1 MKHFLVFAIALAL
14 MFGFLL
20 YRPVKPYR
28 AQYAIFNTTG
38 TVIFWYRQD
47 TYALC
52 HEIADRLQQLHNLCN
67 VYDKNSELAILNA
80 NAAKA
85 PVQCSPELWE
95 VFQKAIF
102 AYEITDGA
110 FDPSIGPLMH
120 LWGFHEQR
128 NTIPTE
134 IEIADAL
141 QKVGFSKIIFDREKH
156 TVYFPIQGMSVDF
169 GGFLKGYACDEVAKI
184 LQRYKVKSYQIDLGG
199 NLLLSKEPPPE
210 KKVFSVGIRNPE
222 NPEEIIETIDDL
234 DCAYATS
241 GNYERGIT
249 IQDRKIGH
257 IMDPRTGMPAPT
269 LGSVTVRT
277 AGNALEADIF
287 STAVFV
293 AGEELRETIENGG
306 TKVIFH

>member
-1 MKHFLVFAIALAL
+1 

-20 YRPVKPYR
+20 YRPEKAYR

-38 TVIFWYRQD
+38 TVTFWYRQD
-47 TYALC
+47 TYALT
-52 HEIADRLQQLHNLCN
+52 HEIAERLQQLHNLCN

-80 NAAKA
+80 TAAKT
-85 PVQCSPELWE
+85 PHQCSPELWE
-95 VFQKAIF
+95 IFEKAIF

-156 TVYFPIQGMSVDF
+156 TVSFPIQGMSLDF
-169 GGFLKGYACDEVAKI
+169 GGFLKGLACDEVAKI

-199 NLLLSKEPPPE
+199 NLLLSQEPPPQ
-210 KKVFSVGIRNPE
+210 KTAFSVGIRNPE
-222 NPEEIIETIDDL
+222 NPEEVIETIDDL

-249 IQDRKIGH
+249 IQERKIGH
-257 IMDPRTGMPAPT
+257 IMDPRTGMPAPL

-277 AGNALEADIF
+277 AANALEADIF

-293 AGEELRETIENGG
+293 AGEELQEKIEQGG